1 MVCSFT
7 SVWGLNYESYEKISL
22 AVLAVVVLLIATVG
36 FLVGTTTG
44 LHLVFNAANRWVP
57 GLDIGRV
64 TGGWRDLTIT
74 SLRYQQPG
82 VDVNAGEI
90 HLSVK
95 LACLRDSSL
104 CVNDFSLKDINVVV
118 DTKKCRQRRKWKKKR
133 AGRLISPRRTRLR

>member
-1 MVCSFT
+1 MSRMK
-7 SVWGLNYESYEKISL
+7 KISL

-118 DTKKCRQRRKWKKKR
+118 DTKKCRLRRKWKKKR
-133 AGRLISPRRTRLR
+133 AGRLTSPRRTQSR